1 MKKYLM
7 LAVAGLAIASCSK
20 MDDYATS
27 PAEIVQA
34 KYNQAF
40 FKYVDGKIDP
50 NHTWGFGDDVYS
62 NAPAFDFTRSV
73 TGITFPT
80 FKDGQCPSM
89 PTQYSNTVPTD
100 AIYAKTYA
108 EQHPHDK
115 FPEGAVIYINEAYPQ
130 FWGRT
135 KLAMLII

>member
-7 LAVAGLAIASCSK
+7 MAVAGLAIASCSK

-40 FKYVDGKIDP
+40 YNYVEGKIDP
-50 NHTWGFGDDVYS
+50 NQTWGFSDDAYS

-73 TGITFPT
+73 NGITFPT

-89 PTQYSNTVPTD
+89 PTKYKNTLAE
-100 AIYAKTYA
+100 AITAGAQYAK
-108 EQHPHDK
+108 EQSS
-115 FPEGAVIYINEAYPQ
+115 AICLSIS
-130 FWGRT
+130 
-135 KLAMLII
+135 